1 MSRPESVESS
11 AAKRD
16 PVTAR
21 PPTGRAILPVLVRV
35 AFGLAATALL
45 LVAARLPIW
54 RAQFSAPQYPEGLS
68 IAAYGS
74 RVGGDLSEIK
84 ELSHYIGMPPF
95 NFVGMPEM
103 RLWPLVILL
112 GVLAAVLAVVTRRPW
127 LRRPACVTL
136 WLIPVGA
143 LADVQFRLWQT
154 GHSLDPTSAIR
165 VPPFTPRVVGPT
177 TLMNFT
183 LWAYPGWALVLIAV
197 AAALVTSAPFV
208 ARQLTRSGGQSGAA
222 VPTDADKTEADRT
235 EAETTVAELKVP

>member
-1 MSRPESVESS
+1 MENGVATTTPQMSPE
-11 AAKRD
+11 
-16 PVTAR
+16 PAR
-21 PPTGRAILPVLVRV
+21 EQVILPILVRV
-35 AFGLAATALL
+35 GAALAAVALL

-54 RAQFSAPQYPEGLS
+54 RAQFSAPQYPQGLG
-68 IAAYGS
+68 IAAYGDK
-74 RVGGDLSEIK
+74 VGGDLGEIH
-84 ELSHYIGMPPF
+84 ELSHYIGMPAF

-103 RLWPLVILL
+103 RLWPLVIL
-112 GVLAAVLAVVTRRPW
+112 VAIVAAVLAVVTRQRW
-127 LRRPACVTL
+127 LRRLACAGL

-154 GHSLDPTSAIR
+154 GHSLDPTAAIR

-208 ARQLTRSGGQSGAA
+208 ARRLTE
-222 VPTDADKTEADRT
+222 P
-235 EAETTVAELKVP
+235 KVP